1 MSVRIA
7 VAVLLIALPI
17 AFNVIFFLL
26 QKAFA
31 YPDILRK
38 PTGDILR
45 RFVAGGPRLVGLWY
59 AFVLTALLFIPLG
72 VLLPRLLGVDNP
84 AWFALA
90 AALGVL
96 AGLVQAL
103 GLLRWPFL
111 VPYLAKTYTQ
121 PEASPASRQAVEV
134 VFQAFHQYLGVAV
147 GEHLGYL
154 FTACWTAL
162 IAYRVI
168 IHSSCP
174 VVRLAGA
181 GVRGGHPGGHAGAG
195 RLQARRND
203 QCHRLHLLVALAGCP
218 GRDYID
224 IKGFLDSRVCH
235 KNALIRTRI
244 NTEIYG

>member
-38 PTGDILR
+38 PTGNILV

-59 AFVLTALLFIPLG
+59 AFVLTTLLFIPLG

-90 AALGVL
+90 ASLGVL

-121 PEASPASRQAVEV
+121 PDASPASRQAVEV

-168 IHSSCP
+168 IHSSVPWFGWLGLLCA
-174 VVRLAGA
+174 AGILVGMLEPA
-181 GVRGGHPGGHAGAG
+181 GFKRAGMINAIAYIFWS
-195 RLQARRND
+195 LW
-203 QCHRLHLLVALAGCP
+203 LVALGV
-218 GRDYID
+218 I
-224 IKGFLDSRVCH
+224 I
-235 KNALIRTRI
+235 LI
-244 NTEIYG
+244 

>member
-7 VAVLLIALPI
+7 TSVLLIALPI

-26 QKAFA
+26 QKAFS

-38 PTGDILR
+38 PTGDILT
-45 RFVAGGPRLVGLWY
+45 RFAAGGSRLVRLWY
-59 AFVLTALLFIPLG
+59 AFTLTTLLFIPLG
-72 VLLPRLLGVDNP
+72 VLLPRLLAPDNP

-96 AGLVQAL
+96 AGLVQVL

-121 PEASPASRQAVEV
+121 PDASQASRQAVEV

-154 FTACWTAL
+154 FTGAWTAL

-168 IHSSCP
+168 IHSNIPWFGWLGLVCAVGILVGMLEP
-174 VVRLAGA
+174 AGFKRAGA
-181 GVRGGHPGGHAGAG
+181 INA
-195 RLQARRND
+195 
-203 QCHRLHLLVALAGCP
+203 VA
-218 GRDYID
+218 YSVKI
-224 IKGFLDSRVCH
+224 RVP
-235 KNALIRTRI
+235 
-244 NTEIYG
+244 

>member
-1 MSVRIA
+1 MNVRIA
-7 VAVLLIALPI
+7 TAVLLIALPV

-26 QKAFA
+26 QKAFS

-45 RFVAGGPRLVGLWY
+45 RFADGGSRLVGLWY
-59 AFVLTALLFIPLG
+59 AFTLTALLFIPLG
-72 VLLPRLLGVDNP
+72 VLLPRLLAPDNP

-111 VPYLAKTYTQ
+111 VPYLAKTYTR
-121 PEASPASRQAVEV
+121 PDASPASREAVEV

-154 FTACWTAL
+154 FTALWTAL

-168 IHSSCP
+168 IHSTLPWFGWIGMLCS
-174 VVRLAGA
+174 AGILVGMLEPA
-181 GVRGGHPGGHAGAG
+181 GFKRAGSINAFAYI
-195 RLQARRND
+195 LWS
-203 QCHRLHLLVALAGCP
+203 LWLVALGV
-218 GRDYID
+218 I
-224 IKGFLDSRVCH
+224 V
-235 KNALIRTRI
+235 LI
-244 NTEIYG
+244 

>member
-7 VAVLLIALPI
+7 TAVLLIALPV

-38 PTGDILR
+38 PVGDILG
-45 RFVAGGPRLVGLWY
+45 RFSAGGTRLVGLWY
-59 AFVLTALLFIPLG
+59 AFTLTALLFIPLG
-72 VLLPRLLGVDNP
+72 VLLPRLLAVDNP
-84 AWFALA
+84 AYFGVT

-96 AGLVQAL
+96 AGLVQVL

-121 PEASPASRQAVEV
+121 PGSSEASRQSVEV

-154 FTACWTAL
+154 FTGAWTAL

-168 IHSSCP
+168 IHSNVPWFGWLGLLCA
-174 VVRLAGA
+174 AGILVGMLEPA
-181 GVRGGHPGGHAGAG
+181 GFKRAGSINAIAYI
-195 RLQARRND
+195 LWS
-203 QCHRLHLLVALAGCP
+203 LWLIALGV
-218 GRDYID
+218 I
-224 IKGFLDSRVCH
+224 I
-235 KNALIRTRI
+235 LI
-244 NTEIYG
+244 

>member
-1 MSVRIA
+1 MSVQIA

-38 PTGDILR
+38 PTGDILE

-59 AFVLTALLFIPLG
+59 AFVLTTLLFIPIG
-72 VLLPRLLGVDNP
+72 VLLPRLLGVDNT

-90 AALGVL
+90 VALGVL
-96 AGLVQAL
+96 AGLVQTL

-121 PEASPASRQAVEV
+121 PDASPASRQAVEV

-168 IHSSCP
+168 IHSSVPWFGWLGMVCA
-174 VVRLAGA
+174 AGILVGMLEPA
-181 GVRGGHPGGHAGAG
+181 GFKRAGMINAIAYIFWS
-195 RLQARRND
+195 LW
-203 QCHRLHLLVALAGCP
+203 LVALGV
-218 GRDYID
+218 I
-224 IKGFLDSRVCH
+224 I
-235 KNALIRTRI
+235 LI
-244 NTEIYG
+244 